1 MAKDKLTDYSATNAS
16 NTDVGGVN
24 IDEGMLPS
32 DVNNA
37 IREVMTHLKD
47 FSDGT
52 SGVDVLNLQDDDASA
67 SIKIQAPAAVTT
79 TTTFTLPDGDGT
91 SGQVLQTSGTGTLS
105 WTSNGLANVV
115 EDTSPQLGGNLDL
128 NGNDIT
134 GTGNIS
140 TTGTAT
146 FTGDLT
152 VDTNTLHVD
161 STNNRVGVGTTLPG
175 VPLHISTSGTAEVA
189 RFETTTDS
197 TPSIAIYSNGAIR
210 GQLRAST
217 AETALLSRGS
227 TPLLLGTNN
236 TEAARFDSSQN
247 FLVGTT
253 SSGSF
258 SVSDGAM
265 VLQSGRFLG
274 THSNDSVAAL
284 SRRGTD
290 GSIVALYKDSTQV
303 GSIGSVS
310 SNLYIAAT
318 TSGVRFNS
326 NGSIPCDN
334 SGGTADNTYDLGQS
348 SVRWRDLYL
357 SGGVSNPSGAL
368 TFDDSSG
375 EAMRISGGNL
385 VVGATSAYATNAI
398 TAGVG
403 GILYSRRTSGG
414 PLTLRRDST
423 DGAIATFEKD
433 GTTVGVIGSQY
444 WGIGT
449 GSPSR
454 PLDVVADANDNPL
467 RLRARGG
474 GTSAYITFSS
484 NDATTTNALIGNPA
498 ANTLAFYTNGF
509 SERLRITS
517 DGNLLV
523 GKTAN
528 SIAGAGVVIRGGGE
542 LFSTRAGDVAGFNR
556 LTTDGQI
563 VQFYKDGSVVGGIG
577 VKVRTSQGRISV
589 GNSNTRLLFDNGVDA
604 IIPANN
610 DGNDRDNALDLGQS
624 GARFDDIY
632 ATNGTIQTSDQNEKQ
647 QIASLTDAEITAAKA
662 ISQLFKTFKWN
673 DKVAAKGDAA
683 RTHTGVIAQDVEAA
697 MTAAGLDAGDYA
709 FFISTDWYVDA
720 DGNEVEADAEGAIAK
735 NRKGIRYPELLSFVG
750 AATEQRLANIETRL
764 AALEAN

>member
-1 MAKDKLTDYSATNAS
+1 MGTGYTRNDTVNNIADGNVINAS
-16 NTDVGGVN
+16 DLDGEF
-24 IDEGMLPS
+24 D
-32 DVNNA
+32 A
-37 IREVMTHLKD
+37 IQSAFDASTGH
-47 FSDGT
+47 SHDGT
-52 SGVDVLNLQDDDASA
+52 TGEGPQIDTAGIANDAVTLGTKTSGNYVAAGAVSGVGLSGSASSEGATFTVTSNATDANTASTIVARDASGNFSAGTITA
-67 SIKIQAPAAVTT
+67 SLTGTASNAALLDSLDSTQFLRSDAADT
-79 TTTFTLPDGDGT
+79 KT
-91 SGQVLQTSGTGTLS
+91 SGDLTFADNVKANFGAGSDLQIYHTGASSIIKDVGTGTLWIGGS
-105 WTSNGLANVV
+105 TEIA
-115 EDTSPQLGGNLDL
+115 LGDP
-128 NGNDIT
+128 DIT
-134 GTGNIS
+134 EYSIRCFDDGAVSLYYDNSTKLATTATGIDV
-140 TTGTAT
+140 TGTIT
-146 FTGDLT
+146 SDGLI
-152 VDTNTLHVD
+152 VDTTTLYVD
-161 STNNRVGVGTTLPG
+161 STNDRIGIRTSSPQTALV
-175 VPLHISTSGTAEVA
+175 ISN
-189 RFETTTDS
+189 
-197 TPSIAIYSNGAIR
+197 NGAEGIEIDGYNASAAAALIQAYNR
-210 GQLRAST
+210 SASAFIPLELRASQL
-217 AETALLSRGS
+217 EFNIGGS
-227 TPLLLGTNN
+227 
-236 TEAARFDSSQN
+236 
-247 FLVGTT
+247 
-253 SSGSF
+253 
-258 SVSDGAM
+258 
-265 VLQSGRFLG
+265 
-274 THSNDSVAAL
+274 
-284 SRRGTD
+284 
-290 GSIVALYKDSTQV
+290 
-303 GSIGSVS
+303 
-310 SNLYIAAT
+310 
-318 TSGVRFNS
+318 
-326 NGSIPCDN
+326 
-334 SGGTADNTYDLGQS
+334 
-348 SVRWRDLYL
+348 
-357 SGGVSNPSGAL
+357 
-368 TFDDSSG
+368 
-375 EAMRISGGNL
+375 EAMRIDSGNL

-509 SERLRITS
+509 SERMRLDAS
-517 DGNLLV
+517 GNLLV

-604 IIPANN
+604 IIPADN